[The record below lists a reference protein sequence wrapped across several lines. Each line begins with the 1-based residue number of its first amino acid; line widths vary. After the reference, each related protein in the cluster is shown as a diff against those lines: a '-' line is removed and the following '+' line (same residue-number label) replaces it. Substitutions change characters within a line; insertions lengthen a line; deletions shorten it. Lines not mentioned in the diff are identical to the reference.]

1 MKNVEDREGQR
12 FRKGQG
18 KREGEKRG
26 ERGDMNVS
34 LRIYQNVCGREM
46 RFEMSEPEVSL
57 QKSLLI
63 TRHTFL

>member
-1 MKNVEDREGQR
+1 MLKAEKDSVSEKDRE
-12 FRKGQG
+12 

-34 LRIYQNVCGREM
+34 HRIYQNVRGREM
-46 RFEMSEPEVSL
+46 RFEMSEPEASL
-57 QKSLLI
+57 QKSILI